1 MNIHFGLVDKSRT
14 TTSIRVIV
22 THHAKTYRRATGLSC
37 RTASWSQAKEKT
49 GNIDID
55 SALKKIRIKLESA
68 LNEFSTE
75 EQINA
80 ALDAAVA
87 GEDIDFTRKKKS
99 NAPTFMEYFKEWANR
114 DSTSIRQRKLAYNNV
129 EKLMG
134 AVNWGEVNDSY
145 CYRLTRLMEDKDWGI
160 NYQGNMIKAIKVVMS
175 EGAKLG
181 YHHNYAYKEFKVPH
195 AEVDNVYLTKDEM
208 ERIWEYEPT
217 RGMERRAKDLAWLG
231 YLTLARFSD
240 YSRLSEDNIGTDG
253 KIRFNQTKTSSPV
266 VIPCSPRVREI
277 LARNGGKA
285 PDLSHQKFNQE
296 IKNICKAVGICDLV
310 ETVRIEGAKR
320 VRISKAK
327 WEMVTSHT
335 FRRSA
340 ATNLYLQGVALRSIM
355 QLTGHSS
362 VAMLERYLKVGGEE
376 NADKLSGNEFFR

>member
-22 THHAKTYRRATGLSC
+22 THRAKIYRRATGLSC
-37 RTASWSQAKEKT
+37 RPSNWSKTKEKS
-49 GNIDID
+49 GNVDVD
-55 SALKKIRIKLESA
+55 NALKKIRIKLEAA
-68 LNEFSTE
+68 LDEFSTE
-75 EQINA
+75 AQINA
-80 ALDAAVA
+80 ALDAAIS
-87 GEDIDFTRKKKS
+87 GGDIHPESKKKS
-99 NAPTFMEYFKEWANR
+99 CTPTFMEYFKEWANR
-114 DSTSIRQRKLAYNNV
+114 DSTSIRQRKLAYNNI

-134 AVNWGEVNDSY
+134 AVNWDGVNDSY

-181 YHHNYAYKEFKVPH
+181 YHHNFAYKEFKAPH
-195 AEVDNVYLTKDEM
+195 SEVDNVYLTKDEM
-208 ERIWEYEPT
+208 ERIWAYEPT
-217 RGMERRAKDLAWLG
+217 RGIEKRAKDLAWLG

-240 YSRLSEDNIGTDG
+240 YSRLSEGNIGTDG

-266 VIPCSPRVREI
+266 VIPCSPRAKEI

-285 PDLSHQKFNQE
+285 PELSHQKFNQE
-296 IKNICKAVGICDLV
+296 IKNICKAVGICDRV
-310 ETVRIEGAKR
+310 EIVRIEGSKR
-320 VRISKAK
+320 VRAVKEK

-340 ATNLYLQGVALRSIM
+340 ATNLYLQGVPLRSIM

-362 VAMLERYLKVGGEE
+362 VTMLERYLKVGGEE
-376 NADKLSGNEFFR
+376 NADKLAGNEFFR